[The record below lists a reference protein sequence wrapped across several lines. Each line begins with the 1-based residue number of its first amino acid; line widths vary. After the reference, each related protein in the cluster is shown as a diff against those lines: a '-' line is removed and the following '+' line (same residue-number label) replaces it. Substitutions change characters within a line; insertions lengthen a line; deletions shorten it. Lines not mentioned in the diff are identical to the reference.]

1 MFQQNTLNTQYRI
14 QGPTSQCFNRRHS
27 TLSTESTRTY
37 LPMFQQK
44 TLNTQYRIHTDLPAN
59 VSTEDTQHSVQ
70 NPHGPTCQC
79 FNRRHSTLS
88 TESTRTYLP
97 MFQQKTLNTQ
107 YRIHTDLPA
116 NVSTEHTQHLV
127 QNPHGPT
134 CQCFNRKHS
143 TLSTESR
150 DLPANVSTE
159 DTQHSV
165 QNPHG
170 PTCQCFNRRHSTL
183 STESTRTYLPMFQ
196 QKTLNTQYRIHTDLP
211 ANVLTEDT
219 QHSVQNPHG
228 PTCQCFNRRHS
239 TLSTES
245 TRTYL
250 PMFQQKTLNTQ
261 YRIHTDLPANVSTED
276 TQHSVQNL
284 HGPTCQCFNRR
295 HSTLSTET
303 TGNYLP
309 MFQQKTLNTQ
319 YRIHTDLPA
328 NVSTEDTRHS
338 VQNPHGPTCQCFNR
352 RHSKLS
358 TESTRTYLPMFQQKT
373 LNTQYRIHTDL
384 PANVSTEDTQH
395 SVQNPH
401 GPTCQ
406 CFNRRHSTLST
417 ESTRTYLPM
426 FQQKTLNTQYRI
438 HTDLPANVSTED
450 TQHSVQNPH
459 GPTCQ
464 CFNRRHS
471 TLSTESTRTYLPM
484 FQQKTLNTQYRIH
497 TDLPANVSTE
507 DTQHSVQN
515 PHGPTCQCFNRRH
528 STLSTESTRTYLPMF
543 QQKTLNT
550 QYRIHTDLPANVS
563 TEDTQHSVQNPH
575 GPTCQCFNRKYSTLS
590 TESTRPYQCFN
601 RKHSTLSTE
610 STRTYLP
617 MFQQKTLNT
626 QYRIHTDLPANV
638 STEDT
643 QHSVQN
649 PHGPTCQCFNRRHS
663 TLSTES
669 TRTYLPMFQQKTLNT
684 QYRIHTDLPANV
696 STEDTQHS
704 VQNPHGPTCQCFNRR
719 HSTLSTESTR
729 TYLPM
734 FQQKTLNTQYRIHT
748 DLPAN
753 VSTEDT
759 QHSVQNPHGPTCQCF
774 NRRHSTLST
783 ETTRT
788 YLPMFQ
794 QKTLNTQYRIQG
806 PICQCFNRRHSTLST
821 ETRDLPANVSTED
834 TQHSVQNPHG
844 PTCQCF
850 NRRHS
855 TLSTES
861 TRTYLPMFQQKTLNT
876 QYRIHTDLPAN
887 VLTEDTQHSVQ
898 KPHGTTCQCF
908 NRRHSTLSTESTRTY
923 LPMFQQKTLD
933 TQYRDHTD
941 LPANAS
947 TEDTQHSVQNP
958 HGPTCQCFNRR
969 HSTLSTES
977 TRTYL
982 PMFQQKTLNTQYRIH
997 TDLPANVSTENT
1009 QHSVQNPHGP
1019 TCQCFNRKHST
1030 LSTESTRTYLPMFQ
1044 QKTLNTQYRIHTDL
1058 PANCSTEDTQHIVQN
1073 PGTYLPM
1080 FQQKTLNTQYR
1091 IHTDLPAN
1099 VSTKN
1104 TQHSV
1109 LNPHGPTCQCFNRRH
1124 STLSTESTRTY
1135 LPMFKQ
1141 KTLNTQYRIQGP
1153 TCQCFNRRHS
1163 TLSTESTRTYLP
1175 MFQQKTLNTQYR
1187 IHTDLPANVST
1198 EDTQHSV
1205 QKPHG
1210 PTCQCFNR
1218 RQSTL
1223 STESTRTYLQMF

>member
-1 MFQQNTLNTQYRI
+1 
-14 QGPTSQCFNRRHS
+14 
-27 TLSTESTRTY
+27 
-37 LPMFQQK
+37 
-44 TLNTQYRIHTDLPAN
+44 
-59 VSTEDTQHSVQ
+59 
-70 NPHGPTCQC
+70 
-79 FNRRHSTLS
+79 
-88 TESTRTYLP
+88 
-97 MFQQKTLNTQ
+97 
-107 YRIHTDLPA
+107 
-116 NVSTEHTQHLV
+116 
-127 QNPHGPT
+127 
-134 CQCFNRKHS
+134 
-143 TLSTESR
+143 
-150 DLPANVSTE
+150 
-159 DTQHSV
+159 
-165 QNPHG
+165 
-170 PTCQCFNRRHSTL
+170 
-183 STESTRTYLPMFQ
+183 
-196 QKTLNTQYRIHTDLP
+196 
-211 ANVLTEDT
+211 
-219 QHSVQNPHG
+219 
-228 PTCQCFNRRHS
+228 
-239 TLSTES
+239 
-245 TRTYL
+245 
-250 PMFQQKTLNTQ
+250 
-261 YRIHTDLPANVSTED
+261 
-276 TQHSVQNL
+276 
-284 HGPTCQCFNRR
+284 
-295 HSTLSTET
+295 
-303 TGNYLP
+303 
-309 MFQQKTLNTQ
+309 
-319 YRIHTDLPA
+319 
-328 NVSTEDTRHS
+328 
-338 VQNPHGPTCQCFNR
+338 
-352 RHSKLS
+352 
-358 TESTRTYLPMFQQKT
+358 MFQQKT

-550 QYRIHTDLPANVS
+550 QYRI
-563 TEDTQHSVQNPH
+563 Q
-575 GPTCQCFNRKYSTLS
+575 GPTCQCI
-590 TESTRPYQCFN
+590 N
-601 RKHSTLSTE
+601 RKHTTLSTE

-626 QYRIHTDLPANV
+626 QYRI
-638 STEDT
+638 
-643 QHSVQN
+643 Q
-649 PHGPTCQCFNRRHS
+649 
-663 TLSTES
+663 
-669 TRTYLPMFQQKTLNT
+669 
-684 QYRIHTDLPANV
+684 
-696 STEDTQHS
+696 
-704 VQNPHGPTCQCFNRR
+704 GPTCQCFNRR

-794 QKTLNTQYRIQG
+794 QKTLNTQYRI
-806 PICQCFNRRHSTLST
+806 HT
-821 ETRDLPANVSTED
+821 DLPANVSTED

-876 QYRIHTDLPAN
+876 QYRIHTDLSAN
-887 VLTEDTQHSVQ
+887 V
-898 KPHGTTCQCF
+898 
-908 NRRHSTLSTESTRTY
+908 
-923 LPMFQQKTLD
+923 
-933 TQYRDHTD
+933 
-941 LPANAS
+941 S
-947 TEDTQHSVQNP
+947 TEDTQHLVQNP
-958 HGPTCQCFNRR
+958 H
-969 HSTLSTES
+969 
-977 TRTYL
+977 
-982 PMFQQKTLNTQYRIH
+982 
-997 TDLPANVSTENT
+997 
-1009 QHSVQNPHGP
+1009 
-1019 TCQCFNRKHST
+1019 
-1030 LSTESTRTYLPMFQ
+1030 
-1044 QKTLNTQYRIHTDL
+1044 
-1058 PANCSTEDTQHIVQN
+1058 
-1073 PGTYLPM
+1073 
-1080 FQQKTLNTQYR
+1080 
-1091 IHTDLPAN
+1091 
-1099 VSTKN
+1099 
-1104 TQHSV
+1104 
-1109 LNPHGPTCQCFNRRH
+1109 
-1124 STLSTESTRTY
+1124 
-1135 LPMFKQ
+1135 
-1141 KTLNTQYRIQGP
+1141 GP

-1205 QKPHG
+1205 QNPGTYPPMFQQKTLNTQYRIHTDLPANVSTEDTQHSVQNPGTYLPMFQQKTLNTQYRIHTDLPANVSTEITQHSVQNPGTYLPMFQQKTLNTQYRIHTDLPANVSTEDTQHSVQNPHG

-1218 RQSTL
+1218 RHSTL
-1223 STESTRTYLQMF
+1223 STESTRTYLPMF